1 MRPLVALVALSALNA
16 CAQIAG
22 NTRGLAGDARLV
34 DAAPVDASTGC
45 STARCACGTGQA
57 CVDGAC
63 REAHPALRW
72 VRTFRADYGAAL
84 GVAAGPDG
92 SIAAGGYARGAA
104 DLGDGPFDTGA
115 ATEAVVV
122 RYDADGATRWSRRF
136 AGDAAEVRAVALD
149 ARGVWVDGTF
159 GNFATVAGRTF
170 RSARA
175 PDSFVARLDPGG
187 AVTDAWQLAGDG
199 DEQAV
204 ALATPGDGDA
214 VTVGYYSG
222 AGQLGAT
229 ALRPPGSPA
238 GFAAR
243 LSAGGAVAWTR
254 TFGTAGA
261 TLRGVA
267 RTPGGYAVVGLFS
280 GAVDIGAGL
289 ASAGRIDTF
298 VASVADDGTVRWA
311 ISYGGPGDDLPGGI
325 ASDARGDLY
334 VVTGSTDGLTVGG
347 ITREGA
353 AGLLVALD
361 AGGRV
366 RWSRGLGA
374 LAAGSSRAVAVD
386 AAGNV
391 VVAATFRDATVPE
404 GFDAFI
410 SQGATDVLWLLYDR
424 DARALAGRSF
434 GGPDDDTLTAVA
446 AGPCGGFALAGAFQR
461 AVDFGGQTAT
471 ARRLDA
477 FVASWGE

>member
-1 MRPLVALVALSALNA
+1 M
-16 CAQIAG
+16 
-22 NTRGLAGDARLV
+22 
-34 DAAPVDASTGC
+34 
-45 STARCACGTGQA
+45 
-57 CVDGAC
+57 
-63 REAHPALRW
+63 
-72 VRTFRADYGAAL
+72 RTFHADYGAAL

-122 RYDADGATRWSRRF
+122 RYDADGARRAGRGASRETPLRCGRSRSTR
-136 AGDAAEVRAVALD
+136 AACGSTAPSE
-149 ARGVWVDGTF
+149 
-159 GNFATVAGRTF
+159 NFATVAGRTF

-187 AVTDAWQLAGDG
+187 TVTDAWQLAGDG

-289 ASAGRIDTF
+289 ASAGRIDTW
-298 VASVADDGTVRWA
+298 SVADDGALRWA
-311 ISYGGPGDDLPGGI
+311 MSRDP
-325 ASDARGDLY
+325 
-334 VVTGSTDGLTVGG
+334 
-347 ITREGA
+347 A
-353 AGLLVALD
+353 APATT
-361 AGGRV
+361 
-366 RWSRGLGA
+366 SP
-374 LAAGSSRAVAVD
+374 AASRATR
-386 AAGNV
+386 
-391 VVAATFRDATVPE
+391 AATCT
-404 GFDAFI
+404 
-410 SQGATDVLWLLYDR
+410 S
-424 DARALAGRSF
+424 
-434 GGPDDDTLTAVA
+434 
-446 AGPCGGFALAGAFQR
+446 
-461 AVDFGGQTAT
+461 
-471 ARRLDA
+471 
-477 FVASWGE
+477 